1 LKIDSQSGISDLT
14 SIDELLEHLIFKSH
28 SDIVKTDIN
37 EFVLNLKN
45 AITLKSSSDIYIELQ
60 KLDSHANLND
70 HLRKVNLD
78 MLGES
83 KKYFL
88 GFVKTTEDVKKSH
101 AFFKI
106 PILKSFYFL
115 YLFLLRRFIPKLF
128 LIKHLPFL
136 KTLRIYSQAEIM
148 GRLHYNGFKIIEFD
162 KLANNLH
169 YFFAS
174 REDFPNS
181 HFVQEGLL
189 IHLRRIGKSGK
200 KFKVYKFRTM
210 HPYSE
215 FIHEYMI
222 ENHGFNEK
230 GKINNDFRT
239 SGWGVF
245 LRRTWLD
252 ELPQLIN
259 VLKGDMKIFGVR
271 PVSESYFKTLPP
283 EFQFIR
289 NQQKP
294 GCIPPYLVFSNG
306 STKDQV
312 VEAEKIYLKKC
323 IGNKTF
329 WIDLKYTLV
338 AINNILLKGKRS
350 S

>member
-1 LKIDSQSGISDLT
+1 MKIDSQSGISDLT